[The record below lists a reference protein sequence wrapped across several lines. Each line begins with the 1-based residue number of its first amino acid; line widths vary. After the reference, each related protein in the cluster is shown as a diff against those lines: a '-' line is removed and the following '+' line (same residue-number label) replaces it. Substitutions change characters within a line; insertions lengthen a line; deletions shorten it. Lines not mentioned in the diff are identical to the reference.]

1 MKVLIYGSKGWIG
14 KQFIHLLQEQNVE
27 FCRGFARVN
36 EIEDLKKEI
45 SLYNPTHIIA
55 FIGRTHGPNFNTI
68 DYLEQPGKL
77 VENLR
82 DNLYAQVT
90 LANVCTMLKIHYTCI
105 GTGCIFEY
113 TEDHPVGSA
122 EGAFQEHDIP
132 NFFGSS
138 YSIVK
143 GFTDMLMHQYE
154 DSVLNLRI
162 RLPIA
167 TMDNPRNLISKII
180 RYDRVSNL
188 PNSVSVLPNLM
199 PAVLKMMNDGVT
211 GTINLT
217 NPGVISHNKILE
229 LYKKHVN
236 PEFKWKTMSIQEQ
249 DAMLA
254 ARRSNN
260 YLDTSTLKSYYG
272 NDLLDVEDAV
282 EMVLKNWNK
291 KTVQIKGTCT
301 DEQNKIRHH

>member
-1 MKVLIYGSKGWIG
+1 MKVLVYGSKGWIG
-14 KQFIHLLQEQNVE
+14 KQFVQLLREANIE
-27 FCRGFARVN
+27 YCHGFVRADKL
-36 EIEDLKKEI
+36 EELKKEI
-45 SLYNPTHIIA
+45 SLFMPTHVVA
-55 FIGRTHGPNFNTI
+55 FIGRTHGPGFNTI

-77 VENLR
+77 VDNLR

-90 LANVCTMLKIHYTCI
+90 LANVCSESRIHFTCI

-113 TEDHPVGSA
+113 NKDHPMDDVS
-122 EGAFQEHDIP
+122 GAFQEHDEP

-143 GFTDMLMHQYE
+143 GFTDMIMHQYE
-154 DSVLNLRI
+154 NTVLNLRI

-167 TMDNPRNLISKII
+167 SMDNPRNLISKLI
-180 RYDRVSNL
+180 RYNKVCSI
-188 PNSVSVLPNLM
+188 PNSVSVLPNLL
-199 PAVLKMMNDGVT
+199 PIVLRMMKGDVT

-217 NPGVISHNKILE
+217 NPGTIDHNRILE

-236 PEFKWKTMSIQEQ
+236 PDFTWENMDLEQ
-249 DAMLA
+249 QDNMLA

-260 YLDTSTLKSYYG
+260 YLDTSTIMSLYPEI
-272 NDLLDVEDAV
+272 LHVEDAV

-291 KTVQIKGTCT
+291 K
-301 DEQNKIRHH
+301 

>member
-1 MKVLIYGSKGWIG
+1 MKVLVYGSQGWIG
-14 KQFIHLLQEQNVE
+14 KQFVSLLQENNVD

-36 EIEDLKKEI
+36 EIEELKKEI
-45 SLYNPTHIIA
+45 SLCNPTHIIA
-55 FIGRTHGPNFNTI
+55 FIGRTHGPGYNTI

-90 LANVCTMLKIHYTCI
+90 LANVCLSLKIHYTCI

-113 TEDHPVGSA
+113 DNDHLMDGNNR
-122 EGAFQEHDIP
+122 FQEHDTP

-143 GFTDMLMHQYE
+143 GFTDSIMQQYE

-162 RLPIA
+162 RLPVA

-180 RYDRVSNL
+180 RYEKVCSV
-188 PNSVSVLPNLM
+188 PNSITVLPSLL
-199 PAVLKMMNDGVT
+199 PIILKMMKGDVT

-217 NPGVISHNKILE
+217 NPGTITHNKILE

-236 PEFKWKTMSIQEQ
+236 PEFRWHTMTIEEQ
-249 DAMLA
+249 NGMLP

-260 YLDTSTLKSYYG
+260 ALDTSIIEALYPSIL
-272 NDLLDVEDAV
+272 NVEEAV

-291 KTVQIKGTCT
+291 KIVQLKR
-301 DEQNKIRHH
+301 DE

>member
-14 KQFIHLLQEQNVE
+14 KQFVQLLREAANIE
-27 FCRGFARVN
+27 YCHGFARAN
-36 EIEDLKKEI
+36 EIEEVKKEI
-45 SLYNPTHIIA
+45 SLYEPTHVVA
-55 FIGRTHGPNFNTI
+55 FIGRTHGPAFNTI

-82 DNLYAQVT
+82 DNLYAQLT
-90 LANVCTMLKIHYTCI
+90 LANVCTSMHIHYTCI

-113 TEDHPVGSA
+113 DEEHSMNTESA
-122 EGAFQEHDIP
+122 ASFQEHDEP

-154 DSVLNLRI
+154 DTVLNLRI

-180 RYDRVSNL
+180 RYDRVTNV
-188 PNSVSVLPNLM
+188 PNSVSVLPNLL
-199 PAVLKMMNDGVT
+199 PALLKMMKDGIT
-211 GTINLT
+211 GTINFT
-217 NPGVISHNKILE
+217 NPGTISNSRILE

-236 PEFKWKTMSIQEQ
+236 PEFVWKTMTIDEQ
-249 DAMLA
+249 DSMLA

-260 YLDTSTLKSYYG
+260 YLDTSTLESIYS
-272 NDLLDVEDAV
+272 DLLNVEDAV

-291 KTVQIKGTCT
+291 KTVQIKGSY
-301 DEQNKIRHH
+301 E

>member
-1 MKVLIYGSKGWIG
+1 MKVLVYGSNGWIG
-14 KQFIHLLQEQNVE
+14 KQFTALLKLKKVE
-27 FCRGFARVN
+27 FCRGFARADN
-36 EIEDLKKEI
+36 TDELKKEI
-45 SLYNPTHIIA
+45 LLYCPTHVIA
-55 FIGRTHGPNFNTI
+55 FIGRTHSPDCNTI

-90 LANVCTMLKIHYTCI
+90 LANVCSSLKIHYTSI

-113 TEDHPVGSA
+113 DKEHSVNGNNK
-122 EGAFQEHDIP
+122 FQEHDIP

-143 GFTDMLMHQYE
+143 GFTDSIMHQYE
-154 DSVLNLRI
+154 DTVLNLRI
-162 RLPIA
+162 RLPVA

-180 RYDRVSNL
+180 RYEKVCSI
-188 PNSVSVLPNLM
+188 PNSITVLPSLL
-199 PAVLKMMNDGVT
+199 PVILKMMKGEVT

-217 NPGVISHNKILE
+217 NPGTITHNKILE

-236 PEFKWKTMSIQEQ
+236 PEFTWKTMTIEEQ
-249 DAMLA
+249 DSMLA

-260 YLDTSTLKSYYG
+260 ALDTSTIESLY
-272 NDLLDVEDAV
+272 EDILNAEQAV

-291 KTVQIKGTCT
+291 KTI
-301 DEQNKIRHH
+301 ENKEDLGL

>member
-1 MKVLIYGSKGWIG
+1 MKVLVYGSRGWIG
-14 KQFIHLLQEQNVE
+14 KQFTVLLRESDIE
-27 FCRGFARVN
+27 YCHGFARVN
-36 EIEDLKKEI
+36 EIEELKKEI
-45 SLYNPTHIIA
+45 SLYQPTHIIA
-55 FIGRTHGPNFNTI
+55 FIGRTHGPGFNTI

-90 LANVCTMLKIHYTCI
+90 LANVCSLYRIHCTCI

-113 TEDHPVGSA
+113 NKDHLEDA
-122 EGAFQEHDIP
+122 ENRYQEHDTP

-143 GFTDMLMHQYE
+143 GFTDMIMHQYE
-154 DSVLNLRI
+154 DTVLNLRI
-162 RLPIA
+162 RLPVS

-180 RYDRVSNL
+180 RYEKICSI
-188 PNSVSVLPNLM
+188 PNSITVLPNLL
-199 PAVLKMMNDGVT
+199 PIILKMMKGDVT

-217 NPGVISHNKILE
+217 NPGTITHNRILE
-229 LYKKHVN
+229 LYKKHVS
-236 PEFKWKTMSIQEQ
+236 PEFKWETMTIQEQ
-249 DAMLA
+249 DKLLA

-260 YLDTSTLKSYYG
+260 ALDTSTIESLYPEIL
-272 NDLLDVEDAV
+272 NAEEAV

-291 KTVQIKGTCT
+291 KIVQLRR
-301 DEQNKIRHH
+301 DE